1 MDKELSA
8 LFEKLSDED
17 KALVLEIAAALAR
30 KVLGHF
36 DRPKKGQ
43 GRAPHARA

>member
-30 KVLGHF
+30 KAG
-36 DRPKKGQ
+36 KSGQ
-43 GRAPHARA
+43 